1 MLEFYQLDYI
11 DDWGNILQDITH
23 SFSRS
28 NLSSNTDQKLQYI
41 KDSLKARGEN
51 YTDCTVLTF
60 KNFKSL
66 FKDAG
71 FNVEDNVH
79 FGNTCGY
86 DDLKGKILLS
96 AEHLIFQNLL

>member
-1 MLEFYQLDYI
+1 MDYI
-11 DDWGNILQDITH
+11 DDSGNILQDITH